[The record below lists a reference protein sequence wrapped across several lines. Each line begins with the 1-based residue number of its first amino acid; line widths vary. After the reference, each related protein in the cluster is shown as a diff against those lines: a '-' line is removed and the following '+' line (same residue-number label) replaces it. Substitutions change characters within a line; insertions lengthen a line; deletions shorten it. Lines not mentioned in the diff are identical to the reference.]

1 MNQLK
6 DLNIHQIISE
16 LNNIVVPIDLLI
28 FEKNNNESIILYQII
43 LILKK
48 VNINWKKMENEDS
61 YWIYQVV
68 MIVDGNSD
76 KYQMRNIKII

>member
-48 VNINWKKMENEDS
+48 VNIN
-61 YWIYQVV
+61 
-68 MIVDGNSD
+68 
-76 KYQMRNIKII
+76 